1 MLSVVRKSLREIN
14 SGLKRAL
21 AAFGGIGL
29 SHSTCAL
36 FGLGECL
43 TGMLKRAAYLE
54 TPLLHLTKSSTQ
66 RPRDVVSLHK
76 TSATTKHKVFPY

>member
-43 TGMLKRAAYLE
+43 TGMLKRILGNPSTTLDQVVHATPPRRRQPSQNKRDNE
-54 TPLLHLTKSSTQ
+54 T
-66 RPRDVVSLHK
+66 
-76 TSATTKHKVFPY
+76 